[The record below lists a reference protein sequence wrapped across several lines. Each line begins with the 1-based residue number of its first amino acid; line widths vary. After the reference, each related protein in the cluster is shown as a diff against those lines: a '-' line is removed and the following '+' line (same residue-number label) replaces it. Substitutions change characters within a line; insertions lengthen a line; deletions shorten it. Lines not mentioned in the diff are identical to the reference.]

1 MHSIDKGG
9 GKMTK
14 GLFLS
19 AVFVILYEADK
30 ACGERSAKRLMDQ
43 LGTDAVK
50 RMLSMITRMKI
61 KIWEA

>member
-1 MHSIDKGG
+1 
-9 GKMTK
+9 MTK